1 METQD
6 KTTPKFEV
14 LAGHDSPETAYL
26 VDDYP
31 YGFRLRCKIR
41 YWMEH
46 DTKKGSRFCSQ
57 TSNPKRDNLTWNKPK
72 KSTYC
77 YVGGVM
83 VKDVS
88 GTDTDGHIHW
98 QGLSEYSDANDAI
111 AFKNAYAAA
120 LPDYMQERLNR
131 WIKAKGIFEQKLADG
146 TIYFTINGERV

>member
-1 METQD
+1 MGKLD
-6 KTTPKFEV
+6 ISKFEV
-14 LAGHDSPETAYL
+14 LSGHLSPETAYI
-26 VDDYP
+26 VNDYP

-46 DTKKGSRFCSQ
+46 DAKKGSRFCSQ

-83 VKDVS
+83 TKDIS

-98 QGLSEYSDANDAI
+98 EGLSEYSSAKDAI
-111 AFKNAYAAA
+111 DFKTRFSPG
-120 LPDYMQERLNR
+120 LPDYMLERLDR